1 MTADARHWNHVLIGA
16 WERLH
21 RFGANER
28 ALGLLQAVW
37 PQPDPAQWSRASL
50 GQRDACLFALHEAL
64 FGGRLQTTAA
74 CPACGER
81 LESQLRVAD
90 LCGEPPR
97 ELPQPPAPQRLEY
110 RDYRIEYRLPDSDD
124 LRHLPPA
131 RGGEDALDA
140 AVAALLRRCVL
151 SAQRRGRELDADAP
165 LPPALVERLCER
177 MAQDDPLAD
186 LQLAVQCPA
195 CAHQWSAAFDIGAY
209 LWEELDDWVQD
220 LLSQVHALARHYA
233 WSERDILDLSPVRR
247 RFYLDLVQA

>member
-21 RFGANER
+21 RAGANER

-50 GQRDACLFALHEAL
+50 GQRDACLFALQQAL
-64 FGGRLQTTAA
+64 FGEQLQTTAT

-81 LESQLRVAD
+81 LESQLRVGDVCA
-90 LCGEPPR
+90 EPPQAA
-97 ELPQPPAPQRLEY
+97 PQAPAPQRLNY
-110 RDYRIEYRLPDSDD
+110 RDYSVEYRLPDSDD
-124 LRHLPPA
+124 LRHLPAA
-131 RGGEDALDA
+131 RGGDDALDA
-140 AVAALLRRCVL
+140 AAAALLRRCVL
-151 SAQRRGRELDADAP
+151 SVQRRGRELDADAA

-177 MAQDDPLAD
+177 MAHDDALAD
-186 LQLAVQCPA
+186 LQLAVRCPA
-195 CAHQWSAAFDIGAY
+195 CAHGWSAGFDIGAY

-220 LLSQVHALARHYA
+220 LLCQVDALARHYA
-233 WSERDILDLSPVRR
+233 WSERDILDMSPVRR